1 MPVTRVTSATTWL
14 LGRANARA
22 QRLLAEGF
30 AAFGLRPLHYR
41 ALAALDEHGE
51 LSQAELGRHLALDRK
66 DVTVALDSLAQRG
79 LVERTPDAGDRRR
92 NVVALTDA
100 GRELLPQLDHALQSV
115 QARVLEPLTGREA
128 SQLRATLAKLVEV
141 DLEGPRG
148 RESVPATQRAL
159 SR

>member
-14 LGRANARA
+14 LGHANARA
-22 QRLLAEGF
+22 QRLLADGF

-51 LSQAELGRHLALDRK
+51 LSQAELGRHLSLDRK

-79 LVERTPDAGDRRR
+79 LVERTPDATDRRR

-100 GRELLPQLDHALQSV
+100 GRELLPQLDRALESV
-115 QARVLEPLTGREA
+115 QARVLAPFTEREA
-128 SQLRATLAKLVEV
+128 GQLRAMLAKLIVV
-141 DLEGPRG
+141 DAEMDSSGDGKGP
-148 RESVPATQRAL
+148 AQR
-159 SR
+159 